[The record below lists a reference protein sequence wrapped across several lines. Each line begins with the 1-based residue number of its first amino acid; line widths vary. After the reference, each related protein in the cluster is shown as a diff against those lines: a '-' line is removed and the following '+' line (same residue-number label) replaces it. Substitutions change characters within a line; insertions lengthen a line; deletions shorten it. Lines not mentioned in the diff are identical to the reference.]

1 MVIPVHGLVGKLEQ
15 RPVLVAH
22 GSPYLRLLLLLGVF
36 IGVHQP
42 GAVQV
47 SRVPVEHRLSDR
59 LDHAL

>member
-1 MVIPVHGLVGKLEQ
+1 MVLPVHAFVLEFEQ

-22 GSPYLRLLLLLGVF
+22 RCPYFRLLFLLGIFVG
-36 IGVHQP
+36 IHQP

-47 SRVPVEHRLSDR
+47 SRVPVEHRLPDR